1 MGDAER
7 EMDVMEDEEPSASE
21 EIDETGSGE
30 VEEEDSSP
38 AEGEAQENLTEALRQ
53 EREANSRLKN
63 QVDFLTGIAMRQQQ
77 QQPERREDPIELDP
91 DEPVT
96 GRMIQEILSRRD
108 RSMTDSARNDRI
120 RTLEAVARTKY
131 PDYDEAIDMFH
142 QITAARPDLR
152 SAILNGESPA
162 EDAYLLGKSHPSF
175 IAKMQKKAAV
185 STVKKVVSNSKKV
198 STLAEGSVSK
208 SSKTKGAPDY
218 ENMSSEEFQK
228 HVASVKAQ
236 QYK

>member
-7 EMDVMEDEEPSASE
+7 EMDVIETEEPSASE

-30 VEEEDSSP
+30 VEEEEVSP
-38 AEGEAQENLTEALRQ
+38 EEGEERENLTEALRQ

-77 QQPERREDPIELDP
+77 SQPERREAPIELDP

-108 RSMTDSARNDRI
+108 RSMNDSARNDRI
-120 RTLEAVARTKY
+120 RILEAVARTKY

-142 QITAARPDLR
+142 QITATRPDLKN
-152 SAILNGESPA
+152 AILNGESPA

-175 IAKMQKKAAV
+175 IAKLQKKAAV

-208 SSKTKGAPDY
+208 SSKTKGSPDF

-228 HVASVKAQ
+228 YVASIKER

>member
-7 EMDVMEDEEPSASE
+7 EMDVIETEEPSASE

-30 VEEEDSSP
+30 VEEVEESP
-38 AEGEAQENLTEALRQ
+38 AEDDIQENLTEALRQ
-53 EREANSRLKN
+53 ERETNARLKN

-77 QQPERREDPIELDP
+77 QQPERREAPIELDP

-96 GRMIQEILSRRD
+96 GRMMQEILSRRD
-108 RSMTDSARNDRI
+108 QTMNDSARESRI
-120 RTLEAVARTKY
+120 RIFEAVARAKY
-131 PDYDEAIDMFH
+131 QDYDEAIDMFH
-142 QITAARPDLR
+142 QLTATRPDLKK
-152 SAILNGESPA
+152 AIIYGDNPA

-175 IAKMQKKAAV
+175 IAKLQKKAAV

-208 SSKTKGAPDY
+208 SSKTKGSPDF

-228 HVASVKAQ
+228 YVASIKER